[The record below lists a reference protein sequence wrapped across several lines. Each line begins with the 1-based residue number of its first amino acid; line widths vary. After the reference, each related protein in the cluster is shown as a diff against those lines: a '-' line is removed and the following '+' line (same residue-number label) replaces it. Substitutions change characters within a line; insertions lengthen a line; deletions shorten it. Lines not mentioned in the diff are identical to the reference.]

1 MKHGFVK
8 VAAAVPFVRVA
19 DCGYNVER
27 IESMILDADSK
38 GVEIITFPRAILVA
52 TFSYNLSS

>member
-19 DCGYNVER
+19 DCEYNVER
-27 IESMILDADSK
+27 IEALVLEADAK
-38 GVEIITFPRAILVA
+38 GVEIITFPE
-52 TFSYNLSS
+52 LSITGYT